1 VVVSAKTFLSLAACT
16 LAFGATGCSETVL
29 ISNPGTVPPTRV
41 NAIIEVETDH
51 PTDPHTLDFG
61 EVYAGET
68 REKEVT
74 IRNVGDDTLQV
85 QDLQVQD
92 LDLSNDSSFQITNQG
107 EYAQLL
113 APNASTII
121 KVAYSPV
128 QDEHIE
134 GTLLVASN
142 DRENPQVP
150 VRLLAEG
157 LAPAVDISPPSWPF
171 GNLELGCVTQV
182 EITIANVGRAPLDV
196 FAIEFE
202 DLAGTGEMFL
212 SNGNSVIEGDADD
225 DGYDDEIDF
234 ILDPSESTTVTIHYT
249 PANVEPDS
257 GKVTVFTNTPSEPLD
272 GTTAWQFGIAHLG
285 STNIDEY
292 LQEGNNSTDILF
304 TVDNSCSMSDEQSA
318 LAVNFASFLQIVD
331 ALDIDYHL
339 GVATTDIGDGGQLQ
353 GSVPIITPST
363 PDPGGTFSANVN
375 LGINGSGIE
384 QGFHN
389 AWQAL
394 EAAVNNVGVNGG
406 FLRDEAGLRLIMVS
420 DEQEQSSGVMG
431 WGPVDY
437 IDYYQSLKANPE
449 HLVVSDITGGMTGCS
464 GAGGSASAGSDY
476 VAGTNMTGGISASI
490 CDPNWVSTLSALG
503 WLSQSFAD
511 TFELSQTPVEETIEV
526 RLNDVPVFVGWVYD
540 SALNAIIFD
549 VDHVPENG
557 DGLEIEYT
565 VVGDCAD

>member
-1 VVVSAKTFLSLAACT
+1 MVFSRKTFFPLLALFAIT
-16 LAFGATGCSETVL
+16 AAGCSETVL

-85 QDLQVQD
+85 QDLE
-92 LDLSNDSSFQITNQG
+92 LSNNASFTITNQG

-113 APNASTII
+113 APNASTI
-121 KVAYSPV
+121 VRVSYNPV

-157 LAPAVDISPPSWPF
+157 LAPAVDVSPPSYDF
-171 GNLELGCVTQV
+171 GNLELGCVNQV
-182 EITIANVGRAPLDV
+182 EITIANVGRAPLEIY
-196 FAIEFE
+196 AIDFE
-202 DLAGTGEMFL
+202 DLAALDELTL
-212 SNGNSVIEGDADD
+212 ANGNPQVDGDSDGDGEDD
-225 DGYDDEIDF
+225 VDF
-234 ILDPSESTTVTIHYT
+234 VLNPSESTTVTIHYT
-249 PANVEPDS
+249 PINVEPDS
-257 GKVTVFTNTPSEPLD
+257 GILSVFTNTPAEPD
-272 GTTAWQFGIAHLG
+272 EGTTAQQFGIAHLG
-285 STNIDEY
+285 STNVDEY

-318 LAVNFASFLQIVD
+318 LAVNFASFLQIVQ

-339 GVATTDIGDGGQLQ
+339 GVATTDVGDVGQLQ

-420 DEQEQSSGVMG
+420 DEQEQSSSVMG
-431 WGPVDY
+431 WSPVDY
-437 IDYYQSLKANPE
+437 VGYYQSLKANPE
-449 HLVVSDITGGMTGCS
+449 HLVISDITGGMTGCS
-464 GAGGSASAGSDY
+464 GAGGSASTGSDY
-476 VAGTNMTGGISASI
+476 VTGTNMTGGISASI

-511 TFELSQTPVEETIEV
+511 TFELSQTPVEDTIEV
-526 RLNDVPVFVGWVYD
+526 RLNDVPVFVGWVFD
-540 SALNAIIFD
+540 SALNAIVFD

-565 VVGDCAD
+565 VLGDCSD

>member
-1 VVVSAKTFLSLAACT
+1 MVFSRKTISILIAAST
-16 LAFGATGCSETVL
+16 ALTAVGCSETVL

-68 REKEVT
+68 REKEFT

-85 QDLQVQD
+85 QDLE
-92 LDLSNDSSFQITNQG
+92 LSNNASFEITNQG

-113 APNASTII
+113 APNASTIVT
-121 KVAYSPV
+121 VAYNPV

-142 DRENPQVP
+142 DRDNPQVP

-157 LAPAVDISPPSWPF
+157 LAPAVDVSPPSYDF
-171 GNLELGCVTQV
+171 GNLELGCVNQV
-182 EITIANVGRAPLDV
+182 EITISNVGRAPLDI
-196 FAIEFE
+196 FAIYFE
-202 DLAGTGEMFL
+202 DLADTGEL
-212 SNGNSVIEGDADD
+212 TLANGNPQVDGDSDGDGEDD
-225 DGYDDEIDF
+225 IDF
-234 ILDPSESTTVTIHYT
+234 TLNPSESTTVTIHYT
-249 PANVEPDS
+249 PINVEPDS
-257 GKVTVFTNTPSEPLD
+257 GILSVFTNTPAEPD
-272 GTTAWQFGIAHLG
+272 EGTTAQQFGIAHLG

-420 DEQEQSSGVMG
+420 DEQEQSSSVMG
-431 WGPVDY
+431 WSPVDY
-437 IDYYQSLKANPE
+437 IGYYQSLKANPE

-464 GAGGSASAGSDY
+464 GAGGSASSGSDY
-476 VAGTNMTGGISASI
+476 VTGTNMTGGISASI

-511 TFELSQTPVEETIEV
+511 TFELSQTPVEDTIEV

-540 SALNAIIFD
+540 SALNAIVFD

-565 VVGDCAD
+565 VLGDCSD

>member
-1 VVVSAKTFLSLAACT
+1 MVFSRKTFFPLLALFAIT
-16 LAFGATGCSETVL
+16 AAGCSETVL

-85 QDLQVQD
+85 QDLE
-92 LDLSNDSSFQITNQG
+92 LSNNASFTITNQG

-113 APNASTII
+113 APNASTI
-121 KVAYSPV
+121 VRVSYNPV

-157 LAPAVDISPPSWPF
+157 LAPAVDVSPPSYDF
-171 GNLELGCVTQV
+171 GNLELGCVNQV
-182 EITIANVGRAPLDV
+182 EITIANVGRAPLEIY
-196 FAIEFE
+196 AIDFE
-202 DLAGTGEMFL
+202 DLAALDELTL
-212 SNGNSVIEGDADD
+212 ANGNPQVDGDSDGDGEDD
-225 DGYDDEIDF
+225 VDF
-234 ILDPSESTTVTIHYT
+234 VLNPSESTTVTIHYT
-249 PANVEPDS
+249 PINVEPDS
-257 GKVTVFTNTPSEPLD
+257 GILSVFTNTPAEPD
-272 GTTAWQFGIAHLG
+272 EGTTAQQFGIAHLG
-285 STNIDEY
+285 STNVDEY

-420 DEQEQSSGVMG
+420 DEQEQSSSVMG
-431 WGPVDY
+431 WSPVDY
-437 IDYYQSLKANPE
+437 VGYYQSLKANPE
-449 HLVVSDITGGMTGCS
+449 HLVISDITGGMTGCS
-464 GAGGSASAGSDY
+464 GAGGSASTGSDY
-476 VAGTNMTGGISASI
+476 VTGTNMTGGISASI

-511 TFELSQTPVEETIEV
+511 TFELSQTPVEDTIEV
-526 RLNDVPVFVGWVYD
+526 RLNDVPVFVGWVFD
-540 SALNAIIFD
+540 SALNAIVFD

-565 VVGDCAD
+565 VLGDCSD